1 MLIFSVRLEVPAT
14 TPSMNQR
21 LLWTTV
27 ALLTPA
33 LAEPAFSQTST
44 PTSNNLVYP
53 VSDVSLRA
61 NPRAV
66 PPAQQINSK
75 VTPEHLP
82 TGTATNSMGIA
93 RVQPHELA
101 GRMAATLYVRNVPV
115 LTFTGSQSFESINNQ
130 VGASGSPRN
139 SAANYVFQ
147 QLNEPIWRAT
157 AVAAKINQVY
167 LDNVDAKTIKA
178 VWDPGVKSLAD
189 KEAAKTDDSGR
200 YLIKAKDTVLAEID
214 ASTRL
219 PDTISDRAKDALQA
233 TNRLRKLIGDAPP
246 LHEISGRQV
255 QLPRD
260 QFIEEIATSLVR
272 IGRMLGLASWYGVQ
286 DNGKQTASG
295 EVFNDNELTAAHRD
309 LPFGTKVLVTNR
321 QNGRS
326 VIVRI
331 NDRGPYVPDRII
343 DLSTAAADLL
353 GMFGPGVVPVNV
365 DILGKQ
371 VPGESIVGTRPAKNQ
386 N

>member
-1 MLIFSVRLEVPAT
+1 MLIFSVRLEVLAT
-14 TPSMNQR
+14 TLSMNQR

-33 LAEPAFSQTST
+33 LAEPSLSQALT
-44 PTSNNLVYP
+44 PASKNQVYP

-61 NPRAV
+61 TPHAI
-66 PPAQQINSK
+66 PPSRQINPK
-75 VTPEHLP
+75 VTPERSP
-82 TGTATNSMGIA
+82 IGTATNSMGIA
-93 RVQPHELA
+93 RVQPHELE

-115 LTFTGSQSFESINNQ
+115 LTFTGSQSFENINNQ
-130 VGASGSPRN
+130 VGAGGSDRT
-139 SAANYVFQ
+139 STTSYLFQ
-147 QLNEPIWRAT
+147 RLNEPIWRAT
-157 AVAAKINQVY
+157 AVAAKINQLY

-178 VWDPGVKSLAD
+178 VWDPEVKSLAD
-189 KEAAKTDDSGR
+189 KDAAKTDDSGR
-200 YLIKAKDTVLAEID
+200 YLIKVKDTVLAEID

-272 IGRMLGLASWYGVQ
+272 IGRMLGFASWYGVQ

-309 LPFGTKVLVTNR
+309 LPFGTRVLVTNR

-343 DLSTAAADLL
+343 DLSTAAAGLL

-371 VPGESIVGTRPAKNQ
+371 IPGESIVGTHSGKGQ